1 MDSKK
6 QLYAFELDDYAAP
19 SCTSFTKLYFGTVD
33 DFRAVLDNAAEEQL
47 EEERNTFEHFVA
59 GERKVIYHAGQ
70 CVTRFARPTKLIK
83 EKPLEFERISYT
95 YENSYGFYYKCRISK
110 AVGRVALAK
119 LGKQFYIVYWV
130 TATNPRYKDEL
141 IPHKTSVALGDMIWG
156 FPGVLKIKGKT
167 IQNLLGVID
176 SIYKTE
182 QEAKARYNNL
192 SALDLNRFFEDVF
205 GDG

>member
-1 MDSKK
+1 M
-6 QLYAFELDDYAAP
+6 
-19 SCTSFTKLYFGTVD
+19 
-33 DFRAVLDNAAEEQL
+33 
-47 EEERNTFEHFVA
+47 
-59 GERKVIYHAGQ
+59 
-70 CVTRFARPTKLIK
+70 
-83 EKPLEFERISYT
+83 
-95 YENSYGFYYKCRISK
+95 
-110 AVGRVALAK
+110 
-119 LGKQFYIVYWV
+119 YWV

-141 IPHKTSVALGDMIWG
+141 IPHKRWVALGDMIWG